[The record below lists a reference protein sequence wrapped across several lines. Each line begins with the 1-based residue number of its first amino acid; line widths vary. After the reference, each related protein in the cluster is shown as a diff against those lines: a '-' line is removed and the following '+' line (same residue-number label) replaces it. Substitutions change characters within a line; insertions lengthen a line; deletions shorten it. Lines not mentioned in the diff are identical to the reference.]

1 MKGSEIPAVKAR
13 VVQPVQEK
21 LLFGQSC
28 CFGVLSRG
36 ARRGRSQAGE
46 VGSRLQR
53 WVVPG
58 HVLLRGF
65 GVPELTA
72 PLQLLVL
79 HPSRRALCPTTCRL
93 QPPALHA
100 THCTSRPHPCTT
112 PKRPAQHLT
121 ALGLH
126 PVLGTLHPA
135 ARAPLIL
142 HPASLI
148 SYPAHCAPCFLHPA
162 PPCWFST
169 ASHCQSWGQ
178 VPVPTLGIEPTGA
191 SPGAPPSSQPQP
203 CRWDRS
209 RPEATVRA
217 PLPSRQ
223 RQARG
228 ELSTTPSTP
237 ARSGAWGAHLELFP
251 CSLHLGTSAG
261 VTPVHVAATNARAP
275 GSTLMPRSFPP
286 PAASWQDRGVQP
298 PPAHGRM
305 LPGAVHTP
313 ERAVLEP
320 AAMGPERLPLQLHPG
335 KRREELGPPTD
346 VEEKH
351 KNKTET

>member
-58 HVLLRGF
+58 HMLLRGF

-191 SPGAPPSSQPQP
+191 SPGAPPSS
-203 CRWDRS
+203 
-209 RPEATVRA
+209 
-217 PLPSRQ
+217 
-223 RQARG
+223 
-228 ELSTTPSTP
+228 
-237 ARSGAWGAHLELFP
+237 
-251 CSLHLGTSAG
+251 LGTG
-261 VTPVHVAATNARAP
+261 AALR
-275 GSTLMPRSFPP
+275 PR
-286 PAASWQDRGVQP
+286 
-298 PPAHGRM
+298 
-305 LPGAVHTP
+305 
-313 ERAVLEP
+313 
-320 AAMGPERLPLQLHPG
+320 
-335 KRREELGPPTD
+335 
-346 VEEKH
+346 
-351 KNKTET
+351 